1 MTFFTL
7 STAKKLKK
15 LQTLNFKILEILK
28 LKKYVGNFFGIQSF
42 LITFAE
48 NSNNWG
54 NSFLFRIAFNPLY
67 S

>member
-1 MTFFTL
+1 M
-7 STAKKLKK
+7 
-15 LQTLNFKILEILK
+15 LK

-48 NSNNWG
+48 NFNNWG